1 MKLSKKTFR
10 ELGKLSFNFSLLIT
24 GTVVISPLVKGST
37 NKIMVAGGI
46 LIALILLLMGIIL
59 MERGSEDEL

>member
-1 MKLSKKTFR
+1 MKLSKQTFR

-37 NKIMVAGGI
+37 NRIMVVVGI
-46 LIALILLLMGIIL
+46 FIALILLLMGIIL